1 MQSFTNSFSFS
12 VTKGWAKTHL
22 WIDEPRREANAV
34 FVCDEGVVVFAWS
47 VCLPRVERVCVCVL
61 EGERDGERWREM
73 EREGERWREIE
84 GKKKKKEREIS
95 CCTLLQNQHDTRCN
109 AIANRFVQLNP
120 VFMWHC
126 GAWELCVC
134 VKMVVNV
141 TLSLS
146 LSLSLSVCLPLCLCL
161 PLSVSVFLCPSRC
174 DFFCRF
180 GWLLLCFGFQLL
192 LRSQFHTT
200 CQARISKRF
209 QRCGC

>member
-146 LSLSLSVCLPLCLCL
+146 LSLSLCLSSSLSLSSSVCLCL
-161 PLSVSVFLCPSRC
+161 PLSLALRFLLSFWLVGCCVLVSS
-174 DFFCRF
+174 FF
-180 GWLLLCFGFQLL
+180 
-192 LRSQFHTT
+192 
-200 CQARISKRF
+200 
-209 QRCGC
+209 